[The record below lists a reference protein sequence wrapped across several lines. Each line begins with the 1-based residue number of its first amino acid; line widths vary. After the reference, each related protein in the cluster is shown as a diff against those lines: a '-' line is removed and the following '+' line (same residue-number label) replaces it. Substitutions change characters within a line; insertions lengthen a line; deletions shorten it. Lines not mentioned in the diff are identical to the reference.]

1 MTNQSGLDVL
11 RVGIP
16 IPNSDPTTGGGYE
29 FQQMIFNEIIRRIN
43 SGQRM
48 EDPKVTF
55 LPIATDPESAAKWGL
70 DQRNVLDVIPSRSL
84 RIRSGLHQRL
94 SCLRNFGRPLLGWQT
109 LVAKNVVKQLAKRV
123 DVIWSLQ
130 PGLITDQL
138 PFVLTV
144 WDLQHRLQ
152 PFFPEV
158 SRSGEWEG
166 RQNIYTTIACKAFLN
181 VVGTKRGADELQR
194 FYGIDPAR
202 VLINAFPYP
211 PPIAL
216 KREESATLLKRL
228 SLLPNKYLL
237 YPAQFWAHKNHLA
250 ALLALRQLVDQ
261 GHSIKLVLTGS
272 DKGTLHAIDHL
283 IDQLDLRSWVVNAGF
298 VDRRD
303 LAALYSHCIALIY
316 PSFFGPDNIPPLEAM
331 SYRVPALVAD
341 VPGALEQYGE
351 AVLRFDPGRPDR
363 IVACVNRL
371 LSEPSLREGLIRQG
385 LALISHLTPASYID
399 RIVAFLSDNSIALRC
414 AGLAS

>member
-1 MTNQSGLDVL
+1 LSDQSGLDGL
-11 RVGIP
+11 RVGVP
-16 IPNSDPTTGGGYE
+16 IPNCDPTAGGGYE

-43 SGQRM
+43 SGEEM
-48 EDPKVTF
+48 DSHKVTF
-55 LPIATDPESAAKWGL
+55 VPIATDPESAAKWSL
-70 DQRNVLDVIPSRSL
+70 DRRKVIDVFPNRSL
-84 RIRSGLHQRL
+84 RIRSGLHRRL
-94 SCLRNFGRPLLGWQT
+94 TRLRHLGRPLLDWQT
-109 LVAKNVVKQLAKRV
+109 LVGKNVVKQLAKHV

-130 PGLITDQL
+130 PGLVANQL
-138 PFVLTV
+138 PFILTI

-166 RQNIYTTIACKAFLN
+166 RQHSYATNARKAFLN
-181 VVGTKRGADELQR
+181 VVGTRCGADELQR

-202 VLINAFPYP
+202 VLINAFPCP
-211 PPIAL
+211 PAVAIKEEEGLAL
-216 KREESATLLKRL
+216 MSRL
-228 SLLPNKYLL
+228 SLTSQQFLL

-261 GHSIKLVLTGS
+261 GHNLKLALTGS
-272 DKGTLHAIDHL
+272 DKGTFCAIDHL
-283 IDQLDLRSWVVNAGF
+283 IDQLGLRSWVVNAGF
-298 VDRRD
+298 VERRD
-303 LAALYSHCIALIY
+303 LAALYSNCFALIY

-341 VPGALEQYGE
+341 VPGALEQYGQ
-351 AVLRFDPGRPDR
+351 AVLRFDPGCPDQ

-371 LSEPSLREGLIRQG
+371 SSEPSLRDGLIQQG
-385 LALISHLTPASYID
+385 LALISRLTPASYVD
-399 RIVAFLSDNSIALRC
+399 RLVTFLSDNSISLRC